1 MQENKKQPRPQNVF
15 LSIILI
21 IVLGFAAY
29 GNSVKNEFIW
39 DDGHLIENNPSIKS
53 WAGLPKI
60 FTEDLGAG
68 SGRRY
73 NFYRPLQTITY
84 MIDHS
89 IWKLDPRGYHL
100 TNILLHIL
108 VALCLFCSILLLFS
122 DLGLAVLTGILYV
135 VHPIHTEAV
144 TYISGRADSLA
155 LLFMLFCFLLYIRS
169 CSAKNLGIY
178 ALMALSYGLALLSK
192 EHSLILPVLLLVYHY
207 SFKKKI
213 KAEAFFLIV
222 GLATL
227 YVVLRVAVLKELLPS
242 GESYNTTFAQRLPG
256 FFVALANYLR
266 LLFLPFGLHME
277 YGRALFGWK
286 DPRVFWGIVML
297 VGIVAYALRKKEK
310 SPLIFFAIA
319 WFLIALLPVSNL
331 YGINAYMAEHW
342 LYLPSVGF
350 FLIMAKAIRV
360 LFDNKD
366 LKAFAVFL
374 IAGLVFFYAYLTFR
388 QNTYWREPLGFFE
401 RTLAYAPE
409 SPAVHYNLG
418 NIYVEANRKE
428 EAIRSYQKAIDLK
441 PRYDEAYNNL
451 GNVYSEIGR
460 WEEGVLSYQKA
471 IEITPDFADAHNN
484 LGLAYFSLRQPEEAI
499 RAYHKAIALKPD
511 YAEAHN
517 NLGVAYAAMNRRE
530 EAIAS
535 YKKAIGLKPDHANAY
550 FSLGNVYRAMDK
562 REEAAAAYKKATEIN
577 PIDAEAYYN
586 LGDVYD
592 LMNKQN
598 EAAAAYKMAVKLN
611 PAYGNPQGDANK

>member
-1 MQENKKQPRPQNVF
+1 
-15 LSIILI
+15 
-21 IVLGFAAY
+21 
-29 GNSVKNEFIW
+29 
-39 DDGHLIENNPSIKS
+39 
-53 WAGLPKI
+53 
-60 FTEDLGAG
+60 
-68 SGRRY
+68 
-73 NFYRPLQTITY
+73 
-84 MIDHS
+84 
-89 IWKLDPRGYHL
+89 
-100 TNILLHIL
+100 
-108 VALCLFCSILLLFS
+108 
-122 DLGLAVLTGILYV
+122 
-135 VHPIHTEAV
+135 
-144 TYISGRADSLA
+144 
-155 LLFMLFCFLLYIRS
+155 
-169 CSAKNLGIY
+169 Y
-178 ALMALSYGLALLSK
+178 ALMILSYGLALLSK
-192 EHSLILPVLLLVYHY
+192 EHSLVLPVLLLVYHY

-530 EAIAS
+530 EAVAS
-535 YKKAIGLKPDHANAY
+535 YKKAIALKPDHANAY

-562 REEAAAAYKKATEIN
+562 KEEAAAAYKKATQIN
-577 PIDAEAYYN
+577 PMDAEAYYN
-586 LGDVYD
+586 LGGVYD
-592 LMNKQN
+592 LMNRQN
-598 EAAAAYKMAVKLN
+598 EAAAAYGMAAKLD
-611 PAYGNPQGDANK
+611 PAYGNPQGDAHK